1 MLEKVKK
8 SLKFWLVIGLA
19 AMFSFTCLSACGKTE
34 KKEPAKQVTEQK
46 AADQKPAAEQPKK
59 EEGIPLPKDF

>member
-1 MLEKVKK
+1 MLESVKK
-8 SLKFWLVIGLA
+8 SLKFWLVIGLVTA
-19 AMFSFTCLSACGKTE
+19 FSFACLSACGKTE

-46 AADQKPAAEQPKK
+46 TADQKPAPEKPKK